1 MLDEEKPAPRFNLP
15 YHQEQF
21 ERQDERPIGPR
32 ELLNLLRRRFVSIAT
47 VVAVGTGLAL
57 VAANELPRT
66 YTARSMIVLE
76 PDNPNLLDEAPAQ
89 QVSQTIQSKI
99 DTEADLMTSRN
110 FAGRVVDGL
119 NLIAEPDFNTFLQRP
134 GMDLGEEQGQSGGP
148 LLSYFRKLKSLFST
162 AEAAVP
168 ALPPSAVQ
176 RDRAISSYLSR
187 LSHTQ
192 NGESLAMTVAL
203 TDDTPQMAAT
213 LANATT
219 RTFIEWSRDLKR
231 ERTREAVEFLRQQ
244 AGELGSRIAKIEG
257 EIAEYGRINKVSS
270 DPRDD
275 LLRAAMQQANEQLS
289 VARADFTEAQARLEQ
304 VKRVAVD
311 GALGATPA
319 VLARTEPLL
328 SSDFLTSLRNDEA
341 VALRDRAQLAR
352 NYGTNHPLI
361 KEADA
366 KIKSVRTLLSE
377 EMGRIIANL
386 ENDVRVAKGRV
397 EQFEQDL
404 AASERDLRQRSLAE
418 IRLRE
423 LNRDLLTEQK
433 LYDVVAARLGKL
445 DPYAEVAEPGSR
457 VVSYAAVPE
466 EPSFPRVHV
475 IAMGGFMGSLVLALI
490 IAIMLESLDTRVHEP
505 RRVSQL
511 LGLPLLASIPALPTG
526 FLRGRPQAVDQLL
539 RYPRSAFAEA
549 FRALYSACR
558 RFNGGR
564 RKQAL
569 LVGSALPKEG
579 KTTIAIGLAVAAAL
593 DGAKTV
599 LVDLD
604 LRAGRVQTALQLGGG
619 ARTLDEYFQ
628 GDCSIHDIVEAT
640 PQVPRLDVLAISQ
653 DGADTDRVLNTDQL
667 ERLTNALKAKYDVV
681 VVDAPP
687 VLVVEDALRIAGLVD
702 GVILVAA
709 LNRTKE
715 GALHHAAERLHLA
728 GAPLIGLTLSEV
740 DLSFQ
745 QNPSS
750 PGLPTKLRTTSKKG
764 WLLGRAAQNL
774 HAWARPMRKKRQG
787 GVAQGDAVARLDA
800 DAGVSR

>member
-1 MLDEEKPAPRFNLP
+1 MLDEETPAPRYP
-15 YHQEQF
+15 YQEPL
-21 ERQDERPIGPR
+21 ERQDVRPIGPR

-47 VVAVGTGLAL
+47 VLAVGTGLSL
-57 VAANELPRT
+57 VAANEIPRV

-76 PDNPNLLDEAPAQ
+76 PDDPNLLGDTPQQ
-89 QVSQTIQSKI
+89 QVDQTIQSKI

-110 FAGRVVDGL
+110 FAGRVVDSL
-119 NLIAEPDFNTFLQRP
+119 NLIAEPDFNTFLQGP
-134 GMDLGEEQGQSGGP
+134 GMGLGEEQGQSGGP
-148 LLSYFRKLKSLFST
+148 LLSYFRTVKSLFST
-162 AEAAVP
+162 TEAADP
-168 ALPPSAVQ
+168 ALPPSAIQ

-219 RTFIEWSRDLKR
+219 RIFIEWSRDLKR
-231 ERTREAVEFLRQQ
+231 ERTRDAVEFLRQQ
-244 AGELGSRIAKIEG
+244 AGELASRIAKLEG
-257 EIAEYGRINKVSS
+257 EIAEYGRTNKVSS

-289 VARADFTEAQARLEQ
+289 LARGDFTQAQARLEQ
-304 VKRVAVD
+304 VKRVAVN
-311 GALGATPA
+311 GTLGVTPGE
-319 VLARTEPLL
+319 LAGTEPLL

-352 NYGTNHPLI
+352 NYGANHPLI

-386 ENDVRVAKGRV
+386 ENDVRVARGRV

-404 AASERDLRQRSLAE
+404 AASEKDLRQRSLAE

-490 IAIMLESLDTRVHEP
+490 IAFVLESLDTRVREP

-511 LGLPLLASIPALPTG
+511 LGLPLLASIPALPRG
-526 FLRGRPQAVDQLL
+526 FLRGRPQAVHQLL
-539 RYPRSAFAEA
+539 RYPRSTFAEA

-558 RFNGGR
+558 RFSGGS
-564 RKQAL
+564 RKQAI

-579 KTTIAIGLAVAAAL
+579 KTTTAIGLAVAAAL
-593 DGAKTV
+593 DGARTA

-604 LRAGRVQTALQLGGG
+604 LRAGRVQAALQLRG
-619 ARTLDEYFQ
+619 AGRTLDEYLQ
-628 GDCSIHDIVEAT
+628 GDCSIHDILESA
-640 PQVPRLDVLAISQ
+640 PQVPRLDVLATSM
-653 DGADTDRVLNTDQL
+653 DRTDVDRVLNTDEL
-667 ERLTNALKAKYDVV
+667 ERLINALKLKYDVV
-681 VVDAPP
+681 IVNAPP
-687 VLVVEDALRIAGLVD
+687 VLVVEDAVRIAGLVD
-702 GVILVAA
+702 GVVLVAA

-715 GALHHAAERLHLA
+715 GALQHAAERLHLA
-728 GAPLIGLTLSEV
+728 GAPLIGVTLSEV

-745 QNPSS
+745 ENPAYAGSQSNPRLAS
-750 PGLPTKLRTTSKKG
+750 PKWG
-764 WLLGRAAQNL
+764 WLFGGAAHNL
-774 HAWARPMRKKRQG
+774 AASAQTMREQREGAVPKVEVIARI
-787 GVAQGDAVARLDA
+787 DAEAPANR
-800 DAGVSR
+800 